1 MLQFCVAI
9 KYSLQVSLDDVNIQQ
24 LSLLTFCLF
33 MISVLLQNFRYFLR
47 PSPFIYDVSRV

>member
-24 LSLLTFCLF
+24 FITVDFLSFNDICVITKF
-33 MISVLLQNFRYFLR
+33 
-47 PSPFIYDVSRV
+47 